1 MNKRLK
7 ISQGFTLLEL
17 MIAMAIGLLVVG
29 SAIALMVSVMRANSE
44 NMQSTRL
51 TQELRA
57 LTDIVAR
64 ELRRARYNQDT
75 LTFVGEARDDD
86 NGDGAVNSLD
96 WQPTNPFQAFTVT
109 AASGNDDGDD
119 QTTDGQCVQYSYDQA
134 ENGAF
139 RTIARTVAGGV
150 GAISLGRAAAASPG
164 CANVDIQLSSPEL
177 NVTRFSINYRGSN
190 VVPGRTDTDWARI
203 TIEGQLTNGPTIT
216 RRITETVRVRS
227 GVMPILPV
235 LPPPPAP

>member
-1 MNKRLK
+1 MNSIDSRK
-7 ISQGFTLLEL
+7 GFTLIEL
-17 MIAMAIGLLVVG
+17 LIAMAIALIVIG

-64 ELRRARYNQDT
+64 ELRRARYNEDV

-86 NGDGAVNSLD
+86 NGDGVVNSND
-96 WQPTNPFQAFTVT
+96 WQPTNPFNAFTVP
-109 AASGNDDGDD
+109 ASSGNDDADA
-119 QTTDGQCVQYSYDQA
+119 QTTDGSCVQYAYDGA

-139 RTIARTVAGGV
+139 RTIALTGTS
-150 GAISLGRAAAASPG
+150 ISLGRSAAASPA
-164 CANVDIQLSSPEL
+164 CANADIQLSSPEL
-177 NVTRFSINYRGSN
+177 TVTRFSINYRGSN
-190 VVPGRTDTDWARI
+190 VVAGRADTDWARI
-203 TIEGQLTNGPTIT
+203 TVEGRLTNGPAIT

-227 GVMPILPV
+227 ALFPALAP
-235 LPPPPAP
+235 LPPAPP

>member
-1 MNKRLK
+1 MNRHRAIK
-7 ISQGFTLLEL
+7 GFTLIEL
-17 MIAMAIGLLVVG
+17 LIAMAIGLIVIG

-64 ELRRARYNQDT
+64 ELRRARYNEDA

-86 NGDGAVNSLD
+86 NGDGAVDSDD
-96 WQPTNPFQAFTVT
+96 WQPTNPFNGFTVV
-109 AASGNDDGDD
+109 AASGNDDGDA
-119 QTTDGQCVQYSYDQA
+119 QTTDGSCVQYSYDAA

-139 RTIARTVAGGV
+139 RTIARTVSGTV
-150 GAISLGRAAAASPG
+150 GSISLGRAAAASPG
-164 CANVDIQLSSPEL
+164 CANVDVQLSSPEL
-177 NVTRFSINYRGSN
+177 NITRFSINYRGSN
-190 VVPGRTDTDWARI
+190 VVVGRTDTDWARI
-203 TIEGQLTNGPTIT
+203 TIEGRLTNGPTIT

-227 GVMPILPV
+227 ALFPTLAP
-235 LPPPPAP
+235 LPPAPP